1 MIYYGLLPQ
10 KESAVERCSD
20 NLKSGY
26 MKPRVIILLIPVLIS
41 ILPFSG
47 LSGQEKSAN
56 YGNIPDELVAYDKYM
71 KAYKY
76 HFLEPTQFYGAGREK
91 LPPTDLKEVRIGF
104 LGPMEGSV
112 IQPLGKQMLQ
122 GSMLAI
128 EEANKK
134 GGYKGILF
142 KLMIHNDAGLWGAAA
157 NEVVKMDDEKVW
169 AFLGTIDDNNS
180 HIAIR
185 ATLKLE
191 ILNMN
196 TGDPD
201 PTFTETAI
209 PWVVRNIP
217 DDRQSGYVL
226 VARIFKRDKH
236 RRVAVIRAN
245 NRYGRVGILHFNR
258 SATRVGYPIIIEERF
273 NDGETDFTAQLE
285 RIQKT
290 SPDAIALWGNAKESA
305 LILKQIRDLGMKQPV
320 YGSDRMV
327 SQEFLSLAGSL
338 AEGVVTTCQYN
349 PDSDDPKLKAFKA
362 NYLKRFGMEPDVFA
376 AHAYDGM
383 NMLIEA
389 IQKVGL
395 NRVLIRDVL
404 TDMKTF
410 QGYQGVTGKVIFDA
424 TWNNIRPVFIAEV
437 TNGKFKFSPSP
448 PLEKSE
454 QIYKKPISGYS
465 Y

>member
-1 MIYYGLLPQ
+1 
-10 KESAVERCSD
+10 
-20 NLKSGY
+20 
-26 MKPRVIILLIPVLIS
+26 MKPHIMILLLLVLIF

-47 LSGQEKSAN
+47 LNGQEKPAN

-104 LGPMEGSV
+104 LGPLEGSV
-112 IQPLGKQMLQ
+112 IMPLGKQMLQ

-134 GGYKGILF
+134 GGYKGIPY
-142 KLMIHNDAGLWGAAA
+142 KLMIHNDVGLWGAAA

-169 AFLGTIDDNNS
+169 AWLGTIDDNNS
-180 HIAIR
+180 HVAIR

-209 PWVVRNIP
+209 PWVVRDIP

-226 VARIFKRDKH
+226 VDRIFTKDKH
-236 RRVAVIRAN
+236 SRVAVMRAN
-245 NRYGRVGILHFNR
+245 NRYGRVGILHFSR
-258 SATRVGYPIIIEERF
+258 SATRIGFPIIIEERF
-273 NDGETDFTAQLE
+273 SDGETDFKAQLE
-285 RIQKT
+285 RIKKT
-290 SPDAIALWGNAKESA
+290 SPDAIVLWGNAKESA
-305 LILKQIRDLGMKQPV
+305 LILKQIRYLGMNQPV

-327 SQEFLSLAGSL
+327 NPEFLNIAGNL
-338 AEGVVTTCQYN
+338 AEGVVATCQYN
-349 PDSDDPKLKAFKA
+349 PDADNPKLKAFKS

-383 NMLIEA
+383 NMIIEA

-395 NRVLIRDVL
+395 NRVLIRDIL
-404 TDMKTF
+404 TDLKSF

-424 TWNNIRPVFIAEV
+424 SWNNIRPIFIAEV
-437 TNGKFKFSPSP
+437 SNGKFKFSPAP

-454 QIYKKPISGYS
+454 QIYKKPKTGYS